1 MPPRKKGNESAPQTL
16 IIIKKKLYDS
26 DSGHHGGTWKIAYA
40 DFMTAMMTFFLV
52 MWLINTASKEQITK
66 LASYFNPVKLS
77 DRNPAKGV
85 RDDETGGT
93 GEEKTEGAKAE
104 KKAEKPSK
112 KPEADKKADAEKKPE
127 TEKHQSEDEQLFSNP
142 FGVLTQLA
150 SQAEGAMAMAVAQG
164 QPGNTMS
171 GGASHDPFTT
181 DPVMS
186 QSLGRTA
193 SPPAQSATPKPD
205 ASAAAHPA
213 EAKADRA
220 SEDKHPNGRA
230 APEPGEQQPTDK
242 ALEAATQLGKELGR
256 LMDSL
261 PKSFRPNIT
270 TKATAEGVLVSL
282 TDDLSFNMFK
292 IASAEPSPQLV
303 LVLERIGNL
312 INKHPGKLV
321 VRGHTDGRKYAGDA
335 HGNWRLSVNRANM
348 TYFMLLRAK
357 VEDNR
362 FLAVEGYADRNLR
375 NKTDPLAAENRR
387 IEILIKGAES

>member
-1 MPPRKKGNESAPQTL
+1 MAPRNKGNEAAPPTQ
-16 IIIKKKLYDS
+16 IIIKKKLYES
-26 DSGHHGGTWKIAYA
+26 EGGHHGGTWKIAYA

-85 RDDETGGT
+85 RDNEAGGV
-93 GEEKTEGAKAE
+93 GEEKTEAAKAE

-112 KPEADKKADAEKKPE
+112 KSEPEKKSEAEKKPE
-127 TEKHQSEDEQLFSNP
+127 TEKHQSEDEQLFNNP

-150 SQAEGAMAMAVAQG
+150 SQAEGAMAMASAQG
-164 QPGNTMS
+164 QAGNTMP

-181 DPVMS
+181 EPVIG
-186 QSLGRTA
+186 QSPGRTA
-193 SPPAQSATPKPD
+193 PPPAQSATPKPD
-205 ASAAAHPA
+205 APDAAHPA

-220 SEDKHPNGRA
+220 SEDKHPNSRT
-230 APEPGEQQPTDK
+230 APEPGEQQPNDK
-242 ALEAATQLGKELGR
+242 ALEAASQLGKELNR

-282 TDDLSFNMFK
+282 TDDLNFNMFK

-321 VRGHTDGRKYAGDA
+321 VRGHTDGRKYTGDA